1 MPCRWN
7 LTESESGMNYISNNK
22 TVGRYPSAIIAIIL
36 WGLSFVWTKEIINE
50 NIPVFT
56 FLFIRLFT
64 ATVILVVFCSLAGKL
79 QRVKRADVKWLVL
92 MAFFEPFIYFIGESY
107 GMIATN
113 SATIS
118 AVIIASIP
126 VFCII
131 SERIFYRIP
140 FTLHKIIGIIITLPG
155 IALVAFEEG
164 DVSVDH
170 IYGLVLLFVA
180 VIGATGYG
188 TVVKKVADSYNNYTI
203 ATWQFG
209 IGAAFFLPFFLF
221 AGGVEGVSGNFFS
234 FKVLYP
240 LVSLAVLCSCVAF
253 VLWINAIRGLG
264 ITKAN
269 IFSTLIPG
277 ISAIAAAA
285 IGQESITWHRIAGI
299 VVVIV
304 GVALAQYSPKSNTKY
319 SSLS

>member
-1 MPCRWN
+1 MN
-7 LTESESGMNYISNNK
+7 LTDNKK
-22 TVGRYPSAIIAIIL
+22 TVGKYPSAIIAIIL

-50 NIPVFT
+50 NVPVFT

-64 ATVILVVFCSLAGKL
+64 ASLILYIFCSLAGKL
-79 QRVKRADVKWLVL
+79 QKVKRQDIKWLVL

-118 AVIIASIP
+118 AVIIATIP

-131 SERIFYRIP
+131 SERIFYKIP
-140 FTLHKIIGIIITLPG
+140 FTLHKIAGIIITLPG
-155 IALVAFEEG
+155 IALVAFEKG
-164 DVSVDH
+164 NISVDH
-170 IYGLVLLFVA
+170 IYGLVLLFIA

-209 IGAAFFLPFFLF
+209 AGATFFLPLFLF
-221 AGGVEGVSGNFFS
+221 AGGIEGLNGNFFS

-240 LVSLAVLCSCVAF
+240 LLSLAILCSCVAF

-277 ISAIAAAA
+277 ISALAAAA

-299 VVVIV
+299 IIVIA
-304 GVALAQYSPKSNTKY
+304 GVALAQYTPRNQAVGK
-319 SSLS
+319 

>member
-1 MPCRWN
+1 M
-7 LTESESGMNYISNNK
+7 SYISNNK

-79 QRVKRADVKWLVL
+79 QRVKKTDVKWLVL

-126 VFCII
+126 VFCIM

-164 DVSVDH
+164 DTSVDH

-221 AGGVEGVSGNFFS
+221 AGGVEGLSGNFFS

-304 GVALAQYSPKSNTKY
+304 GVALAQYSSKSNAQ
-319 SSLS
+319 

>member
-1 MPCRWN
+1 MDH
-7 LTESESGMNYISNNK
+7 TTSNK
-22 TVGRYPSAIIAIIL
+22 TVGKYPSAIIAIIL

-64 ATVILVVFCSLAGKL
+64 ATAILYIFCSLAGKL
-79 QRVKRADVKWLVL
+79 QKVKRQDIKWLVL

-118 AVIIASIP
+118 AVIIATIP

-131 SERIFYRIP
+131 SERIFYKIP
-140 FTLHKIIGIIITLPG
+140 FTLYKIAGIIITLPG
-155 IALVAFEEG
+155 IALVAFEKG
-164 DVSVDH
+164 DMSVDH
-170 IYGLVLLFVA
+170 LYGLALLFVA

-188 TVVKKVADSYNNYTI
+188 TVVKRVADSYNNYTI

-209 IGAAFFLPFFLF
+209 VGAAFFLPLFLF
-221 AGGVEGVSGNFFS
+221 AGGIEGLGGNFFS

-240 LVSLAVLCSCVAF
+240 LLSLAVLCSCVAF

-277 ISAIAAAA
+277 ISALAAAA
-285 IGQESITWHRIAGI
+285 IGQEGITWHRIVGI
-299 VVVIV
+299 VVVII
-304 GVALAQYSPKSNTKY
+304 GVALAQYSPKSHRI
-319 SSLS
+319 

>member
-1 MPCRWN
+1 MN
-7 LTESESGMNYISNNK
+7 LTDNKK
-22 TVGRYPSAIIAIIL
+22 TVGKYPSAIIAIIL

-50 NIPVFT
+50 NVPVFT

-64 ATVILVVFCSLAGKL
+64 ASLILYIFCSLAGKL
-79 QRVKRADVKWLVL
+79 QKVKRQDIKWLVL

-118 AVIIASIP
+118 AVIIATIP

-131 SERIFYRIP
+131 SERIFYKIP
-140 FTLHKIIGIIITLPG
+140 FTLHKIAGIIITLPG
-155 IALVAFEEG
+155 IALVAFEKG
-164 DVSVDH
+164 NISVDH
-170 IYGLVLLFVA
+170 IYGLVLLFIA

-209 IGAAFFLPFFLF
+209 AGAAFFLPLFLF
-221 AGGVEGVSGNFFS
+221 AGGIEGLDGNFFS

-240 LVSLAVLCSCVAF
+240 LLSLAILCSCVAF

-277 ISAIAAAA
+277 ISALAAAA

-299 VVVIV
+299 IIVIA
-304 GVALAQYSPKSNTKY
+304 GVALAQYTPRNQAVGK
-319 SSLS
+319 

>member
-1 MPCRWN
+1 
-7 LTESESGMNYISNNK
+7 MNNIQNNNK
-22 TVGRYPSAIIAIIL
+22 TVGKYPSAIIAIIL

-64 ATVILVVFCSLAGKL
+64 ATVILYIFCSLAGKL
-79 QRVKRADVKWLVL
+79 QKVKKQDVKWLVL

-118 AVIIASIP
+118 AVIIATIP

-131 SERIFYRIP
+131 SERIFYKIP
-140 FTLHKIIGIIITLPG
+140 FTVYKIAGIAITLPG
-155 IALVAFEEG
+155 IALVAFEKG
-164 DVSVDH
+164 DISVDH
-170 IYGLVLLFVA
+170 LYGLALLFVA

-188 TVVKKVADSYNNYTI
+188 TVVKRVADSYNNYTI

-209 IGAAFFLPFFLF
+209 VGAAFFLPLFLF
-221 AGGVEGVSGNFFS
+221 AGGIEGLGGNFFT

-240 LVSLAVLCSCVAF
+240 LISLAVLCSCIAF

-277 ISAIAAAA
+277 ISALAAAA
-285 IGQESITWHRIAGI
+285 IGQESITWHRLVGI
-299 VVVIV
+299 VVVII
-304 GVALAQYSPKSNTKY
+304 GVALAQYSPKRGTR
-319 SSLS
+319 

>member
-1 MPCRWN
+1 
-7 LTESESGMNYISNNK
+7 MNHTTNNK
-22 TVGRYPSAIIAIIL
+22 TVGKYPSAIIAIIL

-64 ATVILVVFCSLAGKL
+64 ATVILYIFCSLAGKL
-79 QRVKRADVKWLVL
+79 QKVKKQDIKWLIL

-118 AVIIASIP
+118 AVIIATIP

-131 SERIFYRIP
+131 SERIFYKIP
-140 FTLHKIIGIIITLPG
+140 FTLYKIAGIIITLPG
-155 IALVAFEEG
+155 IALVAFEKG
-164 DVSVDH
+164 DISVDH
-170 IYGLVLLFVA
+170 LYGLALLFVA

-188 TVVKKVADSYNNYTI
+188 TVVKRVADSYNNYTI

-209 IGAAFFLPFFLF
+209 VGAAFFLPLFLF
-221 AGGVEGVSGNFFS
+221 AGGIEGLGGNFFS
-234 FKVLYP
+234 FKVFYP
-240 LVSLAVLCSCVAF
+240 LLSLAVLCSCVAF

-277 ISAIAAAA
+277 ISALAAAA
-285 IGQESITWHRIAGI
+285 IGQEGITWHRIAGI
-299 VVVIV
+299 AVVII
-304 GVALAQYSPKSNTKY
+304 GVALAQYSPKSHTI
-319 SSLS
+319 

>member
-1 MPCRWN
+1 MN
-7 LTESESGMNYISNNK
+7 LTDNKK
-22 TVGRYPSAIIAIIL
+22 TVGKYPSAIIAIIL

-50 NIPVFT
+50 NVPVFT

-64 ATVILVVFCSLAGKL
+64 ASLILYIFCSLAGKL
-79 QRVKRADVKWLVL
+79 QKVKRQDIKWLVL

-118 AVIIASIP
+118 AVIIATIP

-131 SERIFYRIP
+131 SERIFYKIP
-140 FTLHKIIGIIITLPG
+140 FTLHKIAGIIITLPG
-155 IALVAFEEG
+155 IALVAFEKG
-164 DVSVDH
+164 NISVDH
-170 IYGLVLLFVA
+170 IYGLVLLFIA

-209 IGAAFFLPFFLF
+209 AGAALFLPLFLF
-221 AGGVEGVSGNFFS
+221 AGGIEGLNGNFFS

-240 LVSLAVLCSCVAF
+240 LLSLAILCSCVAF

-277 ISAIAAAA
+277 ISALAAAA

-299 VVVIV
+299 IIVIA
-304 GVALAQYSPKSNTKY
+304 GVALAQYTPKNQAVGK
-319 SSLS
+319 